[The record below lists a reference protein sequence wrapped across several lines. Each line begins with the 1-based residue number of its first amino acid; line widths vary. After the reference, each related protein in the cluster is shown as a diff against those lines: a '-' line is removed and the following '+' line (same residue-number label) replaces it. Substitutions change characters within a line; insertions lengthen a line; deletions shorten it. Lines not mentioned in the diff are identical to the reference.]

1 MEVSGPVGV
10 KRMTIGLPN
19 HVNAA
24 PTSPDSNGRRMS
36 RLVSIVARTGCYPL
50 RDRQSCS
57 WLDFLSR
64 LLLSPKSLS
73 SSSSLFP
80 FTISRAQNKHCPY
93 RGQRRAGL
101 IARFINGGLSSVPQ
115 ILGGSPGSA
124 SGSTFSGSLTT
135 LGGGKNTVSRLFT
148 LPFPLSFCAN
158 GFQHSE
164 QISYSLPSNAYHSPL
179 IFGLR
184 SRETT
189 KSCHQC
195 DKMGA
200 VFLAYSDKF

>member
-1 MEVSGPVGV
+1 MRTP
-10 KRMTIGLPN
+10 
-19 HVNAA
+19 HQ
-24 PTSPDSNGRRMS
+24 RRLT
-36 RLVSIVARTGCYPL
+36 RTDAELVDWSQSWLASAVIPCAT
-50 RDRQSCS
+50 DKSCS

-124 SGSTFSGSLTT
+124 SGSTFSRSLTT

-164 QISYSLPSNAYHSPL
+164 QISYSLPSISFCRQSFASPQ
-179 IFGLR
+179 R
-184 SRETT
+184 SQIIMDL
-189 KSCHQC
+189 SP
-195 DKMGA
+195 
-200 VFLAYSDKF
+200 